1 MQSVKFSSDSSFKSF
16 VDYLEE
22 PQTHLLC
29 SFTGREYDHARRF
42 GLAFQEVNDAF
53 LVSSMAGV
61 ITPDNIAAV
70 RSEYI
75 YNIAMK
81 VIAKEYDDIIED
93 NPVVNRRI
101 LKRTGSV
108 AHFKALELLQD
119 HIQKAHAH
127 VEPENMRLQKKA
139 LGTYGGVPEWAFT
152 KKRLQRRAGQ
162 LEEFDAD
169 YAFSDFMNMRWYRH
183 AIRDADH
190 TDSASGDWEEN
201 LIIEANREGG
211 RNAKAL
217 ANVPGN
223 LHPSHIKDALD
234 NLNDTDL
241 PPKKRPVWVAL
252 AMADPVGRESVFSQL
267 AEALQRAST
276 YEIRKGFRMYRKNRS
291 RVTGVSEDKFYVY
304 SVDSLSDALGWIAD
318 CNRGVLPDDEDLIEQ
333 VQCGRQTNFVNW
345 VRSSIRY
352 HRHMR
357 IQDRLRTSKRVAKTD
372 FIKRIG
378 PKVSGVPDEFRQ
390 IRTAGKLNEEG
401 NKMNH
406 CVGSYSKEVI
416 EGASLMFHYDG
427 EEGEATVEIK
437 RRSRSGEW
445 FVRQCYGK
453 NNALNEA
460 AKTASKKMERFLQT
474 DDFGVGTPSASLPP
488 KTNFPFV
495 SERGEAK
502 IQEFIV
508 P

>member
-1 MQSVKFSSDSSFKSF
+1 MRKTEISFDSSFKSF

-22 PQTHLLC
+22 PKTHLLC
-29 SFTGREYDHARRF
+29 SFTGGEYDHARRF

-53 LVSSMAGV
+53 LVSSMAGT
-61 ITPDNIAAV
+61 ISPDPIAAV
-70 RSEYI
+70 RSQYV
-75 YNIAMK
+75 YDVAMK
-81 VIAKEYDDIIED
+81 VITREYDSIIEN

-101 LKRTGSV
+101 IKRTGSV
-108 AHFKALELLQD
+108 AHLKALELLED
-119 HIQKAHAH
+119 HIQRAHAH
-127 VEPENMRLQKKA
+127 VKPENIRLQKKA
-139 LGTYGGVPEWAFT
+139 FGTYGSVPKWAFT
-152 KKRLQRRAGQ
+152 KKRLQKRADQ
-162 LEEFDAD
+162 LEEFKAE

-190 TDSASGDWEEN
+190 TDSSSGEWEEN
-201 LIIEANREGG
+201 LIIKANQEGG
-211 RNAKAL
+211 RKAKAL

-241 PPKKRPVWVAL
+241 PPKKRSVWIAL
-252 AMADPVGRESVFSQL
+252 AMADSSGESVFSQL
-267 AEALQRAST
+267 AEALQRASK
-276 YEIRKGFRMYRKNRS
+276 YEIRKGFKMYRKNRS

-304 SVDSLSDALGWIAD
+304 SVDDLSTALGWIAD
-318 CNRGVLPDDEDLIEQ
+318 CNRGVLPDDEDLIAQ
-333 VQCGRQTNFVNW
+333 VQCSRQTSFVNW

-378 PKVSGVPDEFRQ
+378 PKVSSVPDEFCQ
-390 IRTAGKLNEEG
+390 IRTADKLNKEG

-406 CVGSYSKEVI
+406 CVGSYSKNVV
-416 EGASLMFHYDG
+416 EGSSIMFHYDG

-437 RRSRSGEW
+437 RRSRNGEW

-460 AKTASKKMERFLQT
+460 AKTASNKMERFLQT
-474 DDFGVGTPSASLPP
+474 DDFDVGTPSASLPP
-488 KTNFPFV
+488 KTDFPFV
-495 SERGEAK
+495 SDRGEAK